1 VLSGRIDGLGIPM
14 GYTSLASHLRQ
25 AGYTTGGFVDNG
37 WVSRDYGYQQGFDEF
52 FSVNETMQSQPF
64 VERIGT
70 RISDLFG
77 DSVSKRILR
86 PLYHLWRQKQGEEGG
101 YTPAHTDADTVDKAI
116 EWVSEQS
123 DPYFLWVHFMNAHTP
138 YGYWPDHLKS
148 IRGDA
153 NIEHTIHPGE
163 EGLVEEGR
171 DPPRRVLDTYDAG
184 VRFVDAQIGRLLK
197 HIADGNKVVVTGD
210 HGEEFGTYN
219 DFHEASL
226 YSSMTNVP
234 LVCKNFDISDE
245 REGDIAQHIDIP
257 TTILYSTGRDIPDHW
272 DGQPLQETTSSDNE
286 PVFYSLE
293 KDRVGVQLGQWKLL
307 REGNSIRLL
316 KCTDNFDEEVRLEN
330 GPGEELNVLLD
341 KFWDSRDSIGN
352 GRSEAEMSKRTE
364 ANLEEL
370 GYL

>member
-1 VLSGRIDGLGIPM
+1 
-14 GYTSLASHLRQ
+14 
-25 AGYTTGGFVDNG
+25 
-37 WVSRDYGYQQGFDEF
+37 
-52 FSVNETMQSQPF
+52 
-64 VERIGT
+64 
-70 RISDLFG
+70 
-77 DSVSKRILR
+77 
-86 PLYHLWRQKQGEEGG
+86 
-101 YTPAHTDADTVDKAI
+101 
-116 EWVSEQS
+116 
-123 DPYFLWVHFMNAHTP
+123 
-138 YGYWPDHLKS
+138 
-148 IRGDA
+148 
-153 NIEHTIHPGE
+153 
-163 EGLVEEGR
+163 
-171 DPPRRVLDTYDAG
+171 
-184 VRFVDAQIGRLLK
+184 
-197 HIADGNKVVVTGD
+197 
-210 HGEEFGTYN
+210 
-219 DFHEASL
+219 
-226 YSSMTNVP
+226 MTNVP